1 MNTTVENEALE
12 RDNLLNAMMH
22 EGIVEFTFEKLD
34 GSKRVARGTLDLG
47 IVPEHDLPS
56 SDPVRVTNPYP
67 KFYDMDN
74 EGWRSYRPGSVVN
87 IRGFVEYDEEKQVWV
102 FLDRESGRYLSE

>member
-34 GSKRVARGTLDLG
+34 GSKRVARGTLRMSM
-47 IVPEHDLPS
+47 IPSHDH
-56 SDPVRVTNPYP
+56 PVSTSHNPYP
-67 KFYDMDN
+67 KFYDMDA
-74 EGWRSYRPGSVVN
+74 EGWRSYYPGKVKD
-87 IRGFVEYDEEKQVWV
+87 IKGFVEYDEEKDVWV
-102 FLDRESGRYLSE
+102 EYDEEKDSYNAV